1 MPLEVRVLSSAL
13 PTPGRGTIPDPP
25 GAVAKLA
32 KAPVSKTGDSR
43 FESWL
48 PRSFTLPPARFTGA
62 AAGGRRS
69 AYACAVANGVKVRE
83 GYELWHPN
91 REKAESKTMKAIVA
105 FVLIISAVLLAIIT
119 LGGWERLQ
127 SSSVGLMTL
136 GWAALYVLFAVLVMT
151 RWQRGVLPVASAMA
165 ILMAIFAAVAADG
178 WFARAKTGLDDPALP
193 PDLLGVLTLVVIPV
207 QLLLIIVAMIAFNQ
221 AWNVE
226 EERPIGGGPR
236 PDDAPPT
243 PQQAAPAA
251 APEQTLVDEDPAPPP
266 PGEPTYARREDD
278 GWDDGGQVSPAI

>member
-1 MPLEVRVLSSAL
+1 MLAN
-13 PTPGRGTIPDPP
+13 
-25 GAVAKLA
+25 VAK
-32 KAPVSKTGDSR
+32 
-43 FESWL
+43 
-48 PRSFTLPPARFTGA
+48 
-62 AAGGRRS
+62 
-69 AYACAVANGVKVRE
+69 GVQVRE

-127 SSSVGLMTL
+127 STGVGILTL
-136 GWAALYVLFAVLVMT
+136 LWAGLYVLFAVLVMT

-165 ILMAIFAAVAADG
+165 ILMVIFAAVAADG

-207 QLLLIIVAMIAFNQ
+207 QLLLIVVAMIGFNQ

-226 EERPIGGGPR
+226 EERPIGGRR
-236 PDDAPPT
+236 PDDAPP
-243 PQQAAPAA
+243 PP
-251 APEQTLVDEDPAPPP
+251 APEQPTPPARPQDETLVDEGPPP
-266 PGEPTYARREDD
+266 PPSDAAYARRDDD
-278 GWDDGGQVSPAI
+278 GWDEGGGQVSPAI